1 MSEIMNFFQTSQIW
15 ATCDA
20 LITLFTVVITLCTVV
35 GVGLNFRNNK
45 KQLEKVPIF
54 FNHRKLNLDIIR
66 KNISRAE
73 LQGIL
78 GIFRKDMN
86 KNYDIEYLSTIEFL
100 DSIYRVQKSKEDKL
114 IIKLQEDELNQF
126 KDEIF
131 E

>member
-1 MSEIMNFFQTSQIW
+1 MSEIMNFFQTSPIW
-15 ATCDA
+15 ATWDA
-20 LITLFTVVITLCTVV
+20 LITLCTVV

-45 KQLEKVPIF
+45 KQLKKVPIF

-78 GIFRKDMN
+78 GILRKDTN
-86 KNYDIEYLSTIEFL
+86 KDYDVEYLSTIEFL

-114 IIKLQEDELNQF
+114 IIKLQEDELKQF

>member
-20 LITLFTVVITLCTVV
+20 LITLCTALITLCTVV

>member
-20 LITLFTVVITLCTVV
+20 LITLCTVV

-78 GIFRKDMN
+78 GVFRKDTN
-86 KNYDIEYLSTIEFL
+86 KNYDVEYLSTIEFL

-114 IIKLQEDELNQF
+114 IIKLQEDELKQF

>member
-15 ATCDA
+15 ATWDA
-20 LITLFTVVITLCTVV
+20 LITLCTVV

-78 GIFRKDMN
+78 GVFRKDTN
-86 KNYDIEYLSTIEFL
+86 KDYDVEYLSTIEFL

-114 IIKLQEDELNQF
+114 IIKLQEDELKQF

>member
-20 LITLFTVVITLCTVV
+20 LITLCTVV

-78 GIFRKDMN
+78 GVLRKDTN
-86 KNYDIEYLSTIEFL
+86 KNYDVEYLSTIEFL

-114 IIKLQEDELNQF
+114 IIKLQEDELKQF